1 MRLPDYPA
9 DSYVLPSRAHHYE
22 TSSVQASQNL
32 VNREIGNNTFGGGA
46 WETVLGPGVL
56 VLLLVAIVLI
66 LLVRR
71 KFILGPLMF
80 GLFLL
85 PFGQTLVLGGLHLYV
100 SRMLIGV
107 ALIRAVTSRSF
118 HAPLFGAG
126 YNSIDKLF
134 IVWAILRTS
143 AFILRFR
150 EIGAVVNQAGFLWDV
165 LGGYFLMRILIQ
177 DDDDGLRAIKVLSAV
192 AAVLGLTMLYEKL
205 YQVNLYGLL
214 TTAPIISEVR
224 NGSIRAQGPFHHA
237 ILAGTFGATLLP
249 LFVWLWKSRRAR
261 SLGLIGMVAS
271 TVITFT
277 AASSTS
283 VSAYAAA
290 IIAICLWPLR
300 NKMRMIRWG
309 LAIGILMLNF
319 AMHAPV
325 WYALEHVDFAG
336 GSAGPHRAELID
348 DFVKHFGDWWLVGTN
363 DNANWG
369 FETWDISNQYVAEG
383 EVGGL
388 LTFILF
394 ISLLTVCYSRIGK
407 VRKIIEGENDR
418 RQEWFLWL
426 VGATLFAHTI
436 AFLGISYFDQSRYA
450 WVTLLA
456 MISALTGPKL
466 ARATVPVDGL
476 GNLLPRYSSSP
487 R

>member
-1 MRLPDYPA
+1 M
-9 DSYVLPSRAHHYE
+9 
-22 TSSVQASQNL
+22 QASQNL

-85 PFGQTLVLGGLHLYV
+85 PVGQTLVLGGLHLYV

-107 ALIRAVTSRSF
+107 ALIRAVTSRSS

-363 DNANWG
+363 D
-369 FETWDISNQYVAEG
+369 VAEG
-383 EVGGL
+383 ESGGL
-388 LTFILF
+388 ATFICFLAMLYLGFKWIGISRKSSVGNRQNQWYFWLLGTALF
-394 ISLLTVCYSRIGK
+394 SH
-407 VRKIIEGENDR
+407 
-418 RQEWFLWL
+418 
-426 VGATLFAHTI
+426 AFA
-436 AFLGISYFDQSRYA
+436 FFGISYFDQTRDSWFA
-450 WVTLLA
+450 LLA
-456 MISALTGPKL
+456 VISVATAPFVRRTAPATTERQSEQSASMVTALADHPRL
-466 ARATVPVDGL
+466 GL
-476 GNLLPRYSSSP
+476 G
-487 R
+487 